1 MRPSFVPV
9 VASGV
14 RASGTREVSANLSGR
29 AAFLPA
35 KPRGPL
41 TGDPKDVVGKAP
53 LEPETYDETPSYT
66 RYEPLFEI
74 ASGGMG
80 TVYVGLRLGLAGFAR
95 VVAIKRIRANIA
107 EDEEANAALN
117 DEAAIASLV
126 QHANVVAIHD
136 VHERD
141 GELLLVMDYV
151 EGASLADL
159 LRKLRAGAKRL
170 SRGVALRI
178 IYDALCG
185 LHAAHELTD
194 HHGKSLEL
202 VHRDA
207 TPQNILIGTDG
218 CVRLT
223 DFGIARAV
231 ERSVQTDPGL
241 AKGKYAY
248 MAPEHAFAEPLD
260 RRADIFAMGVV
271 LWETLT
277 GRRLFQNRTIR
288 EVARGTALGQIPAP
302 SHRGADSPAELDAI
316 VLKAMAPWKDDRY
329 STAKE
334 FADDIDAFASTVGGL
349 PPATAIAEMLD
360 LVCGE
365 EIAVRAARLREV
377 LKHRAPSLSSRSSIR
392 RRVRPEEMD
401 DAAADPAPE
410 PRATL
415 PTLVDPLVVPGP
427 RPTPTPPEAGST
439 DVMSL
444 ADDGL
449 DAAAIQPASPDDEA
463 PTIVEPAE
471 PIPPSVRPQ
480 QASHPRAAALRFSAF
495 LFAAAVWALAAG
507 IFVGRYTAP
516 SAEVSTARRVG
527 VVVLSIAADAQREL
541 ASEARR

>member
-1 MRPSFVPV
+1 MS
-9 VASGV
+9 
-14 RASGTREVSANLSGR
+14 
-29 AAFLPA
+29 
-35 KPRGPL
+35 
-41 TGDPKDVVGKAP
+41 
-53 LEPETYDETPSYT
+53 LEETSSHESPSYT

-80 TVYVGLRLGLAGFAR
+80 TVYVGLRLGVAGFAR
-95 VVAIKRIRANIA
+95 VVAIKRIRPNIA

-141 GELLLVMDYV
+141 GEMLLVMDYV
-151 EGASLADL
+151 EGSSLADV
-159 LRKLRAGAKRL
+159 LRKLRAGGKRL

-185 LHAAHELTD
+185 LHAAHELKD
-194 HHGKSLEL
+194 HHGRSLEL

-231 ERSVQTDPGL
+231 ERSVQTDPGM

-316 VLKAMAPWKDDRY
+316 ALKAMAPWKDDRY
-329 STAKE
+329 ATAKE
-334 FADDIDAFASTVGGL
+334 FADDIDAFASSVGGL
-349 PPATAIAEMLD
+349 PPATAIADMLD
-360 LVCGE
+360 LACGD
-365 EIAVRAARLREV
+365 EIRVRARRLGEM
-377 LKHRAPSLSSRSSIR
+377 LKHRAPSLSSLSSRSSVR
-392 RRVRPEEMD
+392 RRVRPEEMA
-401 DAAADPAPE
+401 DASPNASMRGRP
-410 PRATL
+410 TL
-415 PTLVDPLVVPGP
+415 PTIPDPLVVPGP
-427 RPTPTPPEAGST
+427 RPTPTPSGPVGNSAGLRAPFQSEPFQSEPFQPDPEASQPEPSESEALALQPEVDAPDPERCDP
-439 DVMSL
+439 DVL
-444 ADDGL
+444 APPR
-449 DAAAIQPASPDDEA
+449 DAAALTTIPERPAQTDVAVVHSTPGFG
-463 PTIVEPAE
+463 PAL
-471 PIPPSVRPQ
+471 S
-480 QASHPRAAALRFSAF
+480 FTAF
-495 LFAAAVWALAAG
+495 VFAAAVWALAIG
-507 IFVGRYTAP
+507 ILVGRSTAP
-516 SAEVSTARRVG
+516 KVEVSTARRMG
-527 VVVLSIAADAQREL
+527 VAVLSIAADAQRDMT
-541 ASEARR
+541 SDGYR